1 MKSKIYA
8 LSLLTCL
15 SLLSCD
21 QDMGEESMEKAAPQK
36 TLSKD
41 DLSSKQVYE
50 SAPRPDS
57 FIHDINISRAIDD
70 TAPCDDTQLGQNFY
84 QAYFDIFTDPNGLIS
99 KDGFTFSAIYFIWD
113 INYWHS
119 LYDESKQY
127 YGKSGEYTN
136 YVNNRI
142 RSLEKF
148 FPLNDDIQVKGQHGA
163 TLNDKEAIVFAIES
177 TRTDFP
183 WAFPFFIYDS
193 PEEWA
198 DVLIEN
204 NEKSEFLPE
213 SPLTS
218 SDGFAWT
225 LGGGLSGIVIG
236 DGLIE
241 LVSSVGTDQKIGW
254 TTVLSHE
261 WAHQVQYQYDYITYW
276 RDQFDN
282 APEGT
287 RAIELEADF
296 VSSYYMTHK
305 RGATYNMKRIE
316 QYLVNFFQIGDCSFT
331 SPGHHGTPLQR
342 LDASNRGNEL
352 AKSAQKKGK
361 ILSAEEIHMAFVEV
375 LDDIAPQP

>member
-1 MKSKIYA
+1 MKNFKIILILFSFLFA
-8 LSLLTCL
+8 
-15 SLLSCD
+15 SCSQGLED
-21 QDMGEESMEKAAPQK
+21 ESMEKAVPQK
-36 TLSKD
+36 NLSKD
-41 DLSSKQVYE
+41 VLSSKNMYE
-50 SAPRPDS
+50 SGPKPEA
-57 FIHDINISRAIDD
+57 FIHDVMISRAIDE
-70 TAPCDDTQLGQNFY
+70 TAPCDYTQLGYNFN
-84 QAYFDIFTDPNGLIS
+84 QAYIDIFVNDPYELIS
-99 KDGFTFSAIYFIWD
+99 KDGITFSAIYFIWD

-119 LYDESKQY
+119 LFDESPQY
-127 YGKSGEYTN
+127 YGKNGEYTN

-142 RSLEKF
+142 RSLQKF
-148 FPLNDDIQVKGQHGA
+148 YPMEDEIQVKGQHAA
-163 TLNDKEAIVFAIES
+163 TLNDKEAILFAIES
-177 TRTDFP
+177 TLPDF
-183 WAFPFFIYDS
+183 AFGFPQFIYDS

-198 DVLIEN
+198 DILIEN
-204 NEKSEFLPE
+204 NKLSEVLPE

-241 LVSSVGTDQKIGW
+241 LVASVGTEEKIGW

-261 WAHQVQYQYDYITYW
+261 WAHQVQYQYDYIEYW
-276 RDQFDN
+276 QGQFNN
-282 APEGT
+282 APEIT

-316 QYLVNFFQIGDCSFT
+316 QYLRNFFEIGDCSFT
-331 SPGHHGTPLQR
+331 SSGHHGTPRQR
-342 LDASNRGNEL
+342 MEASYSGNEL

-361 ILSAEEIHMAFVEV
+361 ILSPEEIHMAFVEV